1 MSWENVRRKIA
12 ALYIR
17 GDEHSQACFRCWVR
31 IIDALSAWGVNPRD
45 LNSAC
50 LTNLKLITRHIEAA
64 IDRGDR
70 DEVVRLCH
78 KTGWSGNVN
87 LRLDLNSP
95 PSNPRNKVL
104 VKRLQGDYALVYRY
118 EKAYPE
124 KHPFSYLN

>member
-1 MSWENVRRKIA
+1 MNWENVRRKIA

-17 GDEHSQACFRCWVR
+17 GDEHSQACFRRWVR
-31 IIDALSAWGVNPRD
+31 IIDTLSAWGVNPRD